1 VILARYRYQG
11 QPARDWPTWLVCRN
25 YAAAEDGSFLIV
37 HRFLDEL
44 RAPAGH
50 TIGLTSTQEIVLL
63 AD

>member
-1 VILARYRYQG
+1 MILARYRYQG
-11 QPARDWPTWLVCRN
+11 QSPRDWPVWLVCRN
-25 YAAAEDGSFLIV
+25 YAAAADGSFLVV

-44 RAPAGH
+44 RVPAGH